1 MKEITTTAIIG
12 MGALGMLYGDLI
24 MEHLGTESVCFVADP
39 DRVGR
44 YRGME
49 FTVNGKHR
57 EFPIADSR
65 EAVAVDLVI
74 VAVKYNALQ
83 SALDTMK
90 NCVGP
95 DTTIISV
102 MNGITSEEI
111 IGERFGAKK
120 LVHTIAQGMDAVKFG
135 GALNYTKPGELR
147 IGIRQENTENRLRLE
162 ALARF
167 LTHAGIAYTVEPD
180 ILYRLWGKFML
191 NIGINQT
198 CMALETDYGGALEPG
213 KPFDTLVGAME
224 EAMAVAHAEGIPL
237 RKEDLTSYIDL
248 IRTLSPAGMPSMR
261 QDAIARRPSEVE
273 MFSGALR
280 KMAAKHGIPVPVN
293 DWLYGRIRE
302 MEAGYKA

>member
-1 MKEITTTAIIG
+1 MKEITTTAIVG

-162 ALARF
+162 ALACF

-191 NIGINQT
+191 NIGINHT

-224 EAMAVAHAEGIPL
+224 I
-237 RKEDLTSYIDL
+237 
-248 IRTLSPAGMPSMR
+248 
-261 QDAIARRPSEVE
+261 
-273 MFSGALR
+273 
-280 KMAAKHGIPVPVN
+280 
-293 DWLYGRIRE
+293 GRASCRE
-302 MEAGYKA
+302 RVSWVV

>member
-1 MKEITTTAIIG
+1 MKEITTTAIVG

-39 DRVGR
+39 
-44 YRGME
+44 
-49 FTVNGKHR
+49 

-135 GALNYTKPGELR
+135 GALNYTKPGEPCRHCLYR
-147 IGIRQENTENRLRLE
+147 RAGYSLPALGQIHAEYRHQPDLHGPGNRLRRSPGAGE
-162 ALARF
+162 AL
-167 LTHAGIAYTVEPD
+167 
-180 ILYRLWGKFML
+180 
-191 NIGINQT
+191 
-198 CMALETDYGGALEPG
+198 
-213 KPFDTLVGAME
+213 
-224 EAMAVAHAEGIPL
+224 
-237 RKEDLTSYIDL
+237 
-248 IRTLSPAGMPSMR
+248 
-261 QDAIARRPSEVE
+261 
-273 MFSGALR
+273 
-280 KMAAKHGIPVPVN
+280 
-293 DWLYGRIRE
+293 
-302 MEAGYKA
+302 